1 MDNMISYLKWRGDL
15 TFRKYPM
22 CEADYLVFSQLAYI
36 TFDGVVSSS
45 FTPETTIGKAAI
57 NAYKALKNSPNKL
70 IRHAENM
77 LFLRELITSPRF
89 CDLPICG
96 YVDILNKEKEEQ
108 FSAITILVPDSSDI
122 SDTACVIAF
131 RGTDAN
137 IVGWKEDFNMAFS
150 HTVPA
155 QIDAVKYLEQV
166 AKEYPL
172 NRLFICGHSKGGN
185 LAVYSA
191 AFCHP
196 DIRERIVQVR
206 SLDGPGFSEE
216 IIKTHGF
223 QEILDRTSTVVPS
236 SSVVGILLEHAE
248 SFSVIRSYATEGP
261 FQHDPFTWEIK
272 RDSYVYVEEITDITK
287 YIDSTI
293 SRWLFDMD
301 SQLREKFI
309 NGLYKIISET
319 GVEDIREIFSPKN
332 VIIMARALK
341 KLDTDTSKALSDAAF
356 RFRVSVKKDLPLL
369 VKKLRV
375 RKK

>member
-15 TFRKYPM
+15 TFKKFPI

-36 TFDGVVSSS
+36 TFDDEVSPS
-45 FTPETTIGKAAI
+45 FSCNTTVKTAAE
-57 NAYKALKNSPNKL
+57 NAYQKLKDSPKKL

-77 LFLRELITSPRF
+77 LFLQEIITSPRF
-89 CDLPICG
+89 CDLPVCG
-96 YVDILNKEKEEQ
+96 YVDILNREKEEQ
-108 FSAITILVPDSSDI
+108 FSAITFLIPDASELSG
-122 SDTACVIAF
+122 TACVVAF

-150 HTVPA
+150 NAVPA
-155 QIDAVKYLEQV
+155 QIDAVKYLEKV
-166 AKEYPL
+166 AEEFPL
-172 NRLFICGHSKGGN
+172 NHIYVCGHSKGGN

-191 AFCHP
+191 AFCNQ
-196 DIRERIVQVR
+196 DVRDRVVQIR

-216 IIKTHGF
+216 IIKTESF

-248 SFSVIRSYATEGP
+248 SFSVIRSYATDGP
-261 FQHDPFTWEIK
+261 FQHDPFTWEIN

-293 SRWLFDMD
+293 TRWLFDMTPE
-301 SQLREKFI
+301 LREQFI
-309 NGLYKIISET
+309 NSLYKIVSET

-332 VIIMARALK
+332 LIVMARAVK
-341 KLDTDTSKALSDAAF
+341 NLDTDTSKALSEAAL
-356 RFRVSVKKDLPLL
+356 RFRVSAQKDLPELI
-369 VKKLRV
+369 KKLKV